1 MPDDNLFGEL
11 GDTET
16 GVEVTPPETPAGKDA
31 SGQDGQNPD
40 DNLPFHEHPRWKE
53 VYGKAQMVDSL
64 KQELENLKKQVGQ
77 PQSKPQGQEEW
88 QPKTWNEV
96 IQKSVEATFARA
108 QEQQRQIEAANREAD
123 TALETALTGLRGRVG
138 NFDEQKLLNF
148 CLQHQIGDINTGYE
162 LMKKI
167 DLAEKAGEKQALRK
181 KIAPIGS
188 STKTEGGMK
197 QTTPYKTLRNRSLD
211 DIVADAAERF
221 S

>member
-1 MPDDNLFGEL
+1 MPEDNLFGEL

-16 GVEVTPPETPAGKDA
+16 GVEVTPPESQAGKET
-31 SGQDGQNPD
+31 SSQDGQNPD
-40 DNLPFHEHPRWKE
+40 ENLPFHEHPRWKE
-53 VYGKAQMVDSL
+53 IYGKAQKVDVL
-64 KQELENLKKQVGQ
+64 EKELANLKNQVGQ
-77 PQSKPQGQEEW
+77 PQGKPQGQTEW
-88 QPKTWNEV
+88 QPKTWDEV
-96 IQKSVEATFARA
+96 IAKSVEATFARF
-108 QEQQRQIEAANREAD
+108 QEQQQQIEVANKEAD
-123 TALETALTGLRGRVG
+123 TALESALTGLRGRVG

-148 CLQHQIGDINTGYE
+148 CLQHQISNVDVGYD

-197 QTTPYKTLRNRSLD
+197 QTTPYKALRNRSLD
-211 DIVADAAERF
+211 DIVSDAAEKF